1 MLNAPATDH
10 SPGGLLVVI
19 NQFDQRPLD
28 DLLNLLIALHSHEAD
43 IKFDTCVVINQSQAL
58 RKVRELPNVEFLH
71 YRENTGM
78 NIGAWDY
85 GWRCHPDY
93 DYYLF
98 LQDECIVLEQDWARQ
113 FINRL
118 QDRSVGLVGESFNA
132 KWNKPWGVLQN
143 KKCGPT
149 MPGHFINGKPAGRVA
164 AYLDYMVRRNIDP
177 GPVAGHV
184 RALIWALRGD
194 TLRAIDGFP
203 LGYNY
208 GECIAAEIAVSKMVE
223 ALGLKVVQLSAEPFH
238 CFSHAEWGKYAK
250 KTAEAAHLSGWRGT
264 VRRFLKSFQ

>member
-1 MLNAPATDH
+1 VIDTPAADH
-10 SPGGLLVVI
+10 ASDKLLVVI
-19 NQFDQRPLD
+19 NHFDQRPLD
-28 DLLNLLIALHSHEAD
+28 DLLHLLDALHSHDDD
-43 IKFDTCVVINQSQAL
+43 ITFDTCVVINQSLAG
-58 RKVRELPNVEFLH
+58 RKVRELPNVDFLH

-98 LQDECIVLEQDWARQ
+98 LQDECIVSAHDWARQ
-113 FINRL
+113 FITRL
-118 QDRSVGLVGESFNA
+118 QDRSVGLVGETFNA
-132 KWNKPWGVLQN
+132 KWNRPWSVLQN
-143 KKCGPT
+143 KKVAST
-149 MPGHFINGKPAGRVA
+149 MPGHFIDGKPADRVA
-164 AYLDYMVRRNIDP
+164 AYLDFMARHNIDP
-177 GPVAGHV
+177 TPGAGHV

-203 LGYNY
+203 LGDNY

-223 ALGLKVVQLSAEPFH
+223 ALGLKVVQLSAEPFY

-250 KTAEAAHLSGWRGT
+250 KTAEAARLSGWKVA
-264 VRRFLKSFQ
+264 VRRLLKVFR